1 VAGGCAGA
9 DRMSRFPE
17 LTPRERDCL
26 SWAAQGMTYQEI
38 AGTLDV
44 SPRTVEQHLAS
55 ARSKLGAHST
65 AQAIAIATRRHMI
78 APTPIPAG

>member
-1 VAGGCAGA
+1 MAGGGAGA
-9 DRMSRFPE
+9 IRMTPSPN

-26 SWAAQGMTYQEI
+26 SWAARGMTYQEI
-38 AGTLDV
+38 AGVLDV

-65 AQAIAIATRRHMI
+65 AQAIAVATRRQI
-78 APTPIPAG
+78 VSSRVA